1 MLEYLN
7 ETDPARFWSSS
18 QSALANLGVSSVCYA
33 TILSRTEAELKGLAP
48 SLHHRTTHPLEWLAE
63 MERDNNFDYGLT
75 LEDLDLFL
83 TAPVIWHEAH
93 KQGLN
98 SPDAKRLYEFDSD
111 LGLAVGAT
119 IQLSGFD
126 GGGHFSAMGL
136 AFQDAGEQNFH
147 NVWATNETAIRHI
160 CNTLDARLR
169 STQSSLLI
177 KLSRREKEAL
187 TCLAAGYRPEQ
198 IAERWHRSNKTIDKY
213 IQSAK
218 IKLKAPTRDH
228 AVAKAIMLQLI
239 SP

>member
-1 MLEYLN
+1 MKN
-7 ETDPARFWSSS
+7 T
-18 QSALANLGVSSVCYA
+18 
-33 TILSRTEAELKGLAP
+33 SRGLK
-48 SLHHRTTHPLEWLAE
+48 
-63 MERDNNFDYGLT
+63 
-75 LEDLDLFL
+75 
-83 TAPVIWHEAH
+83 
-93 KQGLN
+93 
-98 SPDAKRLYEFDSD
+98 SPEAKRLYEFDSD

-119 IQLSGFD
+119 IQLSGFNS
-126 GGGHFSAMGL
+126 GGYFSALGL
-136 AFQDAGEQNFH
+136 AFHDVREQNFH
-147 NVWATNETAIRHI
+147 NVWATNQSAIRQI

-198 IAERWHRSNKTIDKY
+198 IAERWHRSHKTIDKY